1 MKKGR
6 SMFGVLVVLALAL
19 SAVAAQGA
27 SAAENTA
34 YTCAPGG
41 TQFSNAT
48 CTTAGTGFGHVVVPV
63 NTSTAI
69 TGTGGLT
76 KLATTISGV
85 AVQLQATSVDVTGT
99 MENHV
104 VGTEM
109 VASGEG
115 TITYTGVTVT
125 APAGKG
131 CKVFEKKEGETLI
144 NEGMVSTNVLKAST
158 AGLTHNLNF
167 SPASGSTFASFQVSG
182 CSIAALNGL
191 YEVTGSVQS
200 TSIVGTATKF
210 THANTTAQG
219 TLKVRGQVAG
229 IEGELNLFGANGNPL
244 ALTP

>member
-69 TGTGGLT
+69 TGTGGTT
-76 KLATTISGV
+76 KLASTISGV
-85 AVQLQATSVDVTGT
+85 AVELQSTSLDASGA
-99 MENHV
+99 MENTV
-104 VGTEM
+104 VGGEM
-109 VASGEG
+109 LARGTG

-125 APAGKG
+125 KPVGKG
-131 CKVFEKKEGETLI
+131 CKVWEKLEGE
-144 NEGMVSTNVLKAST
+144 ELK
-158 AGLTHNLNF
+158 
-167 SPASGSTFASFQVSG
+167 
-182 CSIAALNGL
+182 
-191 YEVTGSVQS
+191 
-200 TSIVGTATKF
+200 TK
-210 THANTTAQG
+210 
-219 TLKVRGQVAG
+219 
-229 IEGELNLFGANGNPL
+229 EW
-244 ALTP
+244 